1 MADSTS
7 GSWNAA
13 AFLFTIFLCSPETE
27 TANITVIRPKSLST
41 GTLYAVEG
49 KNLTLEWFYTILGT
63 VGASKFAIVNADGS
77 EQVIGKGFSP
87 GAMNVTPR
95 YQERFKVE
103 ATDTRAELTILAVQR
118 SDEKR
123 YELNILPTGDGSI
136 LENWVV
142 MVVNVPP
149 NITEISENQTVIEG
163 GNVTLKCVA
172 DGKPTPN
179 ITWTIFSD
187 NSVVNMTLTD
197 IRRQDAGKYNCT
209 ADNGIGSAAFGDVW
223 IVVQYPVEAKEFGVN
238 KTVGQGRKTTLSC
251 PVDGIPKPNIT
262 WYRGN
267 DANGSPIFIGVKLEA
282 REAGCYTCVAS
293 NSLGIPVSIT
303 QCLTVGKPFF

>member
-1 MADSTS
+1 MFVWFFFFNIS
-7 GSWNAA
+7 
-13 AFLFTIFLCSPETE
+13 E

-118 SDEKR
+118 SDEKI

-136 LENWVV
+136 LETWVV
-142 MVVNVPP
+142 VVN
-149 NITEISENQTVIEG
+149 
-163 GNVTLKCVA
+163 
-172 DGKPTPN
+172 
-179 ITWTIFSD
+179 
-187 NSVVNMTLTD
+187 
-197 IRRQDAGKYNCT
+197 GKY
-209 ADNGIGSAAFGDVW
+209 
-223 IVVQYPVEAKEFGVN
+223 
-238 KTVGQGRKTTLSC
+238 
-251 PVDGIPKPNIT
+251 
-262 WYRGN
+262 
-267 DANGSPIFIGVKLEA
+267 
-282 REAGCYTCVAS
+282 
-293 NSLGIPVSIT
+293 
-303 QCLTVGKPFF
+303 